1 MAADHESESDG
12 EDERLEPVSG
22 FHALARTVMDEDRE
36 VLDALD
42 E

>member
-1 MAADHESESDG
+1 MSLEEGEPEEGCAPAPISE
-12 EDERLEPVSG
+12 
-22 FHALARTVMDEDRE
+22 FHALAREVMEEDRE

>member
-1 MAADHESESDG
+1 MAVDE
-12 EDERLEPVSG
+12 EDNPEAGTDDAVSS
-22 FHALARTVMDEDRE
+22 FHARARQLMDEDRE